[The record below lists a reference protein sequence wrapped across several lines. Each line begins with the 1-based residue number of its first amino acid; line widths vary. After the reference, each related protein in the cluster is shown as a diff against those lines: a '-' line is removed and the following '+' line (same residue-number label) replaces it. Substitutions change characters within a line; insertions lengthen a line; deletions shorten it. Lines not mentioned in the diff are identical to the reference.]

1 MRKKGILSL
10 FALFFVFALT
20 AAACGSDSDSTDD
33 ASGSSTTQQGEGGA
47 GPCTPE
53 PADDTTTTTAAGD
66 ATTTTVAAADT
77 TTTAGKRGQ
86 TEGTTTTAATTG
98 GAGTA
103 EGDGVFQVG
112 TLLPETGSLAFL
124 GPPEFAGV
132 DLAVSDIN
140 EAGGVNGEQ
149 IPDAIQGDSG
159 DTETDTASTTTDR
172 LLSENAD
179 VIVGAASSGVS
190 LTVIDKITG
199 AGVIQFSPANTSP
212 TFTDYDDN
220 GLYFRTAPS
229 DVLQGRLL
237 GELIAGDGNATLGI
251 LVLDDPYGVPLAE
264 NVTTTFEDSG
274 GSVVESVTYDPTA
287 PNFDAEVQQIADAA
301 PDAVIVIGFDESAR
315 ILTSMIEKGIGPSDI
330 PVYGTDGNMG
340 NALCQQFDN
349 PADIAGMKGTTPLT
363 DLSSDFT
370 DRLLEVNPDLVDFNY
385 AAESYD
391 AVVITAL
398 AAGLAGT
405 DEPSAVAEEINGV
418 TQDGELCATYEDC
431 LVHIEAGEDLDYDG
445 ISGPLSFSDAGEPS
459 EASFGILTFGDDG
472 IDDSLTTFE
481 FAQV

>member
-1 MRKKGILSL
+1 MRKKGMLSL

-20 AAACGSDSDSTDD
+20 AAACGSDSDSSSDTT
-33 ASGSSTTQQGEGGA
+33 SGDS
-47 GPCTPE
+47 
-53 PADDTTTTTAAGD
+53 TTTTGGTTDTTGD
-66 ATTTTVAAADT
+66 AAAQNT
-77 TTTAGKRGQ
+77 
-86 TEGTTTTAATTG
+86 
-98 GAGTA
+98 
-103 EGDGVFQVG
+103 GDGTFTVG

-132 DLAVSDIN
+132 DMAVADIN
-140 EAGGVNGEQ
+140 TAGGVNGEQ

-159 DTETDTASTTTDR
+159 DTETDTASTTADR
-172 LLSENAD
+172 LLSQNAD
-179 VIVGAASSGVS
+179 LIVGAASSGVS

-212 TFTDYDDN
+212 VFTDYDDN

-237 GELIAGDGNATLGI
+237 GQLIADDGNATLGI
-251 LVLDDPYGVPLAE
+251 LVLDDPYGTPLAE
-264 NVTTTFEDSG
+264 NVTTSFEDG
-274 GSVVESVTYDPTA
+274 GGTVVKTVTYDPNAT
-287 PNFDAEVQQIADAA
+287 NFDAEVQQIADEA
-301 PDAVIVIGFDESAR
+301 PDAVLVIGFDESAR
-315 ILTSMIEKGIGPSDI
+315 ILTSMIEKGIGPSDN

-340 NALCQQFDN
+340 NALSDQFDN

-363 DLSSDFT
+363 DLSQDFK

-398 AAGLAGT
+398 AADLAGT
-405 DEPSAVAEEINGV
+405 DTPSDVAAEINGV
-418 TQDGELCATYEDC
+418 TKDGDACTTYQEC
-431 LVHIEAGEDLDYDG
+431 VDLIDGGSTDIDYDG
-445 ISGPLSFSDAGEPS
+445 ASGPLSFGDAGEPS

>member
-1 MRKKGILSL
+1 MRKKGLFSL
-10 FALFFVFALT
+10 FALIFAFALI
-20 AAACGSDSDSTDD
+20 AAACGSDDDGGGEESSGDS
-33 ASGSSTTQQGEGGA
+33 
-47 GPCTPE
+47 
-53 PADDTTTTTAAGD
+53 TTTTAAGD
-66 ATTTTVAAADT
+66 S
-77 TTTAGKRGQ
+77 
-86 TEGTTTTAATTG
+86 EG
-98 GAGTA
+98 GATNT
-103 EGDGVFQVG
+103 GDGTFTVG

-132 DLAVSDIN
+132 DLAVQDIN
-140 EAGGVNGEQ
+140 EAGGVNGEE

-159 DTETDTASTTTDR
+159 DTETDTASQTADR

-199 AGVIQFSPANTSP
+199 AGVIQFSPANTAP
-212 TFTDYDDN
+212 DFTDYDDN

-229 DVLQGRLL
+229 DVLQGQLL

-251 LVLDDPYGVPLAE
+251 LALDDPYGTGLAE
-264 NVTTTFEDSG
+264 FVTQSFTDSG
-274 GSVVESVTYDPTA
+274 GEIAGGEAVIYDPNAT
-287 PNFDAEVQQIADAA
+287 NFDAEVQQIADES

-340 NALCQQFDN
+340 NALAEQFDN

-370 DRLLEVNPDLVDFNY
+370 DRLLEINPDLVDFNY
-385 AAESYD
+385 AGESYD

-398 AAGLAGT
+398 AADIAGT

-418 TQDGELCATYEDC
+418 TKDGEVCTTYADC
-431 LVHIEAGEDLDYDG
+431 LALVEDGTDIDYDG
-445 ISGPLSFSDAGEPS
+445 ITGPLSFGDAGEPS
-459 EASFGILTFGDDG
+459 EASFGVLTFGDDG

-481 FAQV
+481 FAQI